1 MKFDWISALNE
12 QTSWTAS
19 DDVLSWVEA
28 ICGRRLNV
36 DDPSI
41 NSFLGSLDFMRE
53 QATSLHFGHA
63 LKIEE
68 LNARTEKLALVFR
81 LSEKP
86 SNLPPLLANLSGNS
100 DPKILKSL
108 SDTLFLGFIVF
119 LSNAAQEASGNSI
132 ARCEG
137 LFREPPK
144 ERKRLGLAKIEDESA
159 WRREIP
165 LLQEAQSEDVN
176 EIQRCEDLFIFSPKA
191 KFCSDA
197 CRFSTF
203 QITKQLKEPGYIAE
217 KQRRYRSRKEKT

>member
-1 MKFDWISALNE
+1 MKLDWISALNE
-12 QTSWTAS
+12 QTSWTS
-19 DDVLSWVEA
+19 NNEVLDWLES
-28 ICGRRLNV
+28 ICGKRLSV
-36 DDPSI
+36 DDLSLRT
-41 NSFLGSLDFMRE
+41 FLSSLDFMRE
-53 QATSLHFGHA
+53 QATCLHFGHA
-63 LKIEE
+63 LKIEQ
-68 LNARTEKLALVFR
+68 LNARTEKLALIFR

-86 SNLPPLLANLSGNS
+86 SKLPPLMANLSGNS
-100 DPKILKSL
+100 DPKILKSI

-144 ERKRLGLAKIEDESA
+144 ERKRLGAAKIEDETA

>member
-1 MKFDWISALNE
+1 MKLDWILALNE
-12 QTSWTAS
+12 QTSWTS
-19 DDVLSWVEA
+19 NDDVLSWIEKF
-28 ICGRRLNV
+28 CGRRLAV
-36 DDPSI
+36 DDLTI
-41 NSFLGSLDFMRE
+41 KSFLSSLDFMRE
-53 QATSLHFGHA
+53 QATCLHFGHA
-63 LKIEE
+63 LNFEQ
-68 LNARTEKLALVFR
+68 LNEITEKLALNFHHY
-81 LSEKP
+81 EKP
-86 SNLPPLLANLSGNS
+86 SNLPPLMANLSGNS
-100 DPKILKSL
+100 DPKILKSI

-119 LSNAAQEASGNSI
+119 LSNAVQDASGNSI

-137 LFREPPK
+137 LFREPPT
-144 ERKRLGLAKIEDESA
+144 ERKRLGSAKIEDESA
-159 WRREIP
+159 WRLEIP